1 MQKRDRR
8 AYMKQYNAN
17 RREEQRLR
25 AAAYRAAYPDRVA
38 NTRAKY
44 RAATLARRAAY
55 RAAHP
60 NVVRGI
66 KARYRA
72 QNKAQILA
80 YTNLRRAR
88 KLQQA
93 PRMSGLER
101 TVIRAF
107 YATARRFREITGES
121 YHVDHIIPLALGGLH
136 HPSNLQVLRGAE
148 NLKKGI
154 S

>member
-72 QNKAQILA
+72 QNKAQ
-80 YTNLRRAR
+80 
-88 KLQQA
+88 
-93 PRMSGLER
+93 S
-101 TVIRAF
+101 
-107 YATARRFREITGES
+107 ES